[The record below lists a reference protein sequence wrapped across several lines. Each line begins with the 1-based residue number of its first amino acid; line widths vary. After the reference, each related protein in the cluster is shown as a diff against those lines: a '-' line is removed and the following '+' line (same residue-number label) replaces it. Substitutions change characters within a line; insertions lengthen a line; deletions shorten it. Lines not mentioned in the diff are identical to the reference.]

1 MPIIGTTSRPA
12 YVYDAQTDTWVPI
25 GVGPHTHD
33 NYLEKSTVVAKGDL
47 LVGTG
52 VDTIVRQ
59 AVGTD
64 GQVLTANAASTTG
77 VAWTT
82 ISTFPS
88 QTGNAG
94 RFLTTNGTTVAWAT
108 VDALPTQT
116 GNAGR
121 YLTTNGATAS
131 WATVTTNPT
140 ANIFL
145 LMGA

>member
-12 YVYDAQTDTWVPI
+12 YVYDSQTDTWVPI
-25 GVGPHTHD
+25 GVGPHTHE
-33 NYLEKSTVVAKGDL
+33 NYIDKSIVTTKGDL
-47 LVGTG
+47 IVGTG
-52 VDTIVRQ
+52 VDTVVRQ
-59 AVGTD
+59 GVGAN
-64 GQVLTANAASTTG
+64 GQVLAADSASPTG

-82 ISTFPS
+82 ISAFPN

-108 VDALPTQT
+108 VDALPSQS

-121 YLTTNGATAS
+121 YLTTNGTTAS

-140 ANIFL
+140 ATVFL